1 MPLLKKEIRICARC
15 TKTAAS
21 LFFSMKLH
29 NSHGRKALRREL
41 EMRLARRKFFVELLL
56 FLALVLLSIGLMGCG
71 GGITSGSQGETSSQ
85 STNQEQ
91 GGASSTLTVLAA
103 SSLTDAFGEL
113 ATTFQEQ
120 NPGTKVSTS
129 FGGSSEL
136 LTQIEQGAPADAF
149 ASADEAKMDT
159 AVQDDLVNTP
169 QIFARNR
176 PVLVVPTDNRAGIQG
191 LRDLA
196 KPGTKLVLAQ
206 EGVPI
211 AEYARKILTNA
222 NSEFGDDFEQQVMNN
237 VVSEEANVRASANRV
252 ALGEADAT
260 FVYVTDVTPDIADQ
274 VEGIEIP
281 QDLNVVATYPIATLK
296 RATDAELAQKW

>member
-1 MPLLKKEIRICARC
+1 
-15 TKTAAS
+15 
-21 LFFSMKLH
+21 
-29 NSHGRKALRREL
+29 
-41 EMRLARRKFFVELLL
+41 MRLARRKFFVELLL

-91 GGASSTLTVLAA
+91 GGTSSTLTVLAA

-113 ATTFQEQ
+113 AATFQEQ

-136 LTQIEQGAPADAF
+136 LTQIEQGAPADVF

-176 PVLVVPTDNRAGIQG
+176 PVLIVPTDNQAGIQG

-222 NSEFGDDFEQQVMNN
+222 NSEYGDDFEQQVMNN

-274 VEGIEIP
+274 VEVIEIP
-281 QDLNVVATYPIATLK
+281 RELNVVATYPIATLK
-296 RATDAELAQKW
+296 QAGDGELAQKWVDLVLSDEGQSVLEKYGFERAA